1 MLSLGT
7 TDRKLALKSCVQ
19 LNAHMDRM
27 LDENAHITIPEVD
40 VPAFFKAELRTYLE
54 DLRNARMMERMDG
67 TLTATREQ
75 HNRVEAFV
83 LRSLVE
89 DGLRE
94 NMSEKRL
101 MELPIN
107 QRAPAARVQNE
118 KFKEFM
124 SPEFN
129 QAVLERA
136 ASKDRIQHMSQHEK
150 LRLRWAAVE
159 ARMAAHHAVETV
171 PLHAGE
177 SACIAAETMLR
188 ALVAP
193 STAAPHPRDDVMSSQ
208 SQTFASAGM
217 GTAVDTSSAS
227 DAGSLVSFS
236 DDKTPFLTPGV
247 SLISKR
253 ITANRIKTQRNE
265 ALAQPE
271 ARVFNGNAMDAEIE
285 RRFGQDLFGTAVRMT
300 RSKECTQGTKDQ
312 ALKTVTLF
320 IYVTGIQLVTD
331 IRAHHLEIFSNAI
344 AKEMPKTYW
353 KSPRQRDLTFKEILE
368 EARTLPAAKV
378 GLSPATIERH
388 LVTLK
393 SIIEHAE
400 YEGNE
405 TYGKPRISKL
415 IPKDFR
421 TDAEKRAVFTQ
432 KDVINVFA
440 HPLWTGCKSRGRRHS
455 PGSLVLRDHHYWIN
469 LLLVHTGAR
478 RSEIAGLL
486 VEDVLEENGIPYIYI
501 RANHLRGLKNSH
513 SKRRIPLHPE
523 LVDLGFLDFIGN
535 LKAKKALVAFPA
547 AIPAKIRNVCLGT
560 SSPPPAYDEKFGDL
574 LDHVWRECL
583 TRSLNGNPECYCLH
597 SLRHYV
603 NDTIFNARDA
613 NGLTNLVS
621 DTDRRDLL
629 GHKPLDVNAGTYR
642 RELKP
647 LGPLYEAIK
656 LLPRLYQKN
665 ASTHHS
671 TNA

>member
-1 MLSLGT
+1 
-7 TDRKLALKSCVQ
+7 
-19 LNAHMDRM
+19 M

-193 STAAPHPRDDVMSSQ
+193 STAAPHPRNDILSSQ

-400 YEGNE
+400 YEGNHLSPLLHE
-405 TYGKPRISKL
+405 GLFLLASFRFCNRIM
-415 IPKDFR
+415 IDEVPGQAR
-421 TDAEKRAVFTQ
+421 MTVNTFTQ
-432 KDVINVFA
+432 MRVVA
-440 HPLWTGCKSRGRRHS
+440 YVVRQ
-455 PGSLVLRDHHYWIN
+455 SLSDH
-469 LLLVHTGAR
+469 
-478 RSEIAGLL
+478 
-486 VEDVLEENGIPYIYI
+486 D
-501 RANHLRGLKNSH
+501 
-513 SKRRIPLHPE
+513 
-523 LVDLGFLDFIGN
+523 
-535 LKAKKALVAFPA
+535 A
-547 AIPAKIRNVCLGT
+547 A
-560 SSPPPAYDEKFGDL
+560 
-574 LDHVWRECL
+574 
-583 TRSLNGNPECYCLH
+583 
-597 SLRHYV
+597 
-603 NDTIFNARDA
+603 
-613 NGLTNLVS
+613 
-621 DTDRRDLL
+621 
-629 GHKPLDVNAGTYR
+629 
-642 RELKP
+642 
-647 LGPLYEAIK
+647 
-656 LLPRLYQKN
+656 
-665 ASTHHS
+665 
-671 TNA
+671 